1 MRKKSKLL
9 IVVTLMF
16 CIIGL
21 MGCNKG
27 DDSRGFT
34 GEENFYITNKTGES
48 FKSADFKT
56 VVSMSNI
63 SFQDSLIEDGFEMR
77 IKMPNAKDL
86 KFDIILIDE
95 KGNEKATLSDTKT
108 FTDKP
113 IKANLIKKGNEY
125 KLEYKK

>member
-21 MGCNKG
+21 IGCNKG

-48 FKSADFKT
+48 FKSAEFKT
-56 VVSMSNI
+56 VISVSNV

-95 KGNEKATLSDTKT
+95 NGKEKVKISDTKN
-108 FTDKP
+108 FNNKP
-113 IKANLIKKGNEY
+113 IKADLVKEKNEY
-125 KLEYKK
+125 KLKYKK